1 MAFQYKVRNP
11 DGTMGEMKK
20 FGDEDT
26 AEEKAARL
34 EQENQLLVSSM
45 REMSTYI
52 ANQEQRLAE
61 QERAIIELSSLIAKE
76 SEGGEQKIF
85 NEQSGLVAIWYNY
98 VLARPH
104 KRNQVPNLSNL
115 RQVVYHKLEQEND
128 SKIYGFQSKE

>member
-34 EQENQLLVSSM
+34 EQENQLLLSSM

-52 ANQEQRLAE
+52 ANQEQRLAS
-61 QERAIIELSSLIAKE
+61 QEKAIMELSTLIEKQM
-76 SEGGEQKIF
+76 SGGEQ
-85 NEQSGLVAIWYNY
+85 NV
-98 VLARPH
+98 
-104 KRNQVPNLSNL
+104 
-115 RQVVYHKLEQEND
+115 
-128 SKIYGFQSKE
+128 

>member
-11 DGTMGEMKK
+11 DGTMGKMRK

-34 EQENQLLVSSM
+34 EKENQLLLSSM

-61 QERAIIELSSLIAKE
+61 QERAIMELSTLIAKE
-76 SEGGEQKIF
+76 SEGGEP
-85 NEQSGLVAIWYNY
+85 SV
-98 VLARPH
+98 
-104 KRNQVPNLSNL
+104 
-115 RQVVYHKLEQEND
+115 
-128 SKIYGFQSKE
+128 

>member
-11 DGTMGEMKK
+11 DGTMGEMRK

-34 EQENQLLVSSM
+34 EQENQLLLSSM

-61 QERAIIELSSLIAKE
+61 QDKAIMEFSTLIVKQMP
-76 SEGGEQKIF
+76 GGEQ
-85 NEQSGLVAIWYNY
+85 NV
-98 VLARPH
+98 
-104 KRNQVPNLSNL
+104 
-115 RQVVYHKLEQEND
+115 
-128 SKIYGFQSKE
+128 

>member
-34 EQENQLLVSSM
+34 EQENQLLLSSM

-61 QERAIIELSSLIAKE
+61 QEKA
-76 SEGGEQKIF
+76 
-85 NEQSGLVAIWYNY
+85 
-98 VLARPH
+98 
-104 KRNQVPNLSNL
+104 
-115 RQVVYHKLEQEND
+115 
-128 SKIYGFQSKE
+128 YGAFHVNCRGIRRRETKCLMNRVD

>member
-1 MAFQYKVRNP
+1 MVFQYKVRNP

-34 EQENQLLVSSM
+34 EQENQLLLSSM

-61 QERAIIELSSLIAKE
+61 QERAIMELSTLIAKE
-76 SEGGEQKIF
+76 SEGGEP
-85 NEQSGLVAIWYNY
+85 SV
-98 VLARPH
+98 
-104 KRNQVPNLSNL
+104 
-115 RQVVYHKLEQEND
+115 
-128 SKIYGFQSKE
+128 

>member
-11 DGTMGEMKK
+11 DGTMGEMRK

-34 EQENQLLVSSM
+34 EQENQLLLSSM

-61 QERAIIELSSLIAKE
+61 QEKAIMELSTLIVKQMP
-76 SEGGEQKIF
+76 GGEQ
-85 NEQSGLVAIWYNY
+85 SV
-98 VLARPH
+98 
-104 KRNQVPNLSNL
+104 
-115 RQVVYHKLEQEND
+115 
-128 SKIYGFQSKE
+128 

>member
-11 DGTMGEMKK
+11 DGTMGNMRK

-34 EQENQLLVSSM
+34 EQENQLLLSSM

-61 QERAIIELSSLIAKE
+61 QEKAIMELSTLIVKQMP
-76 SEGGEQKIF
+76 GGEQ
-85 NEQSGLVAIWYNY
+85 NV
-98 VLARPH
+98 
-104 KRNQVPNLSNL
+104 
-115 RQVVYHKLEQEND
+115 
-128 SKIYGFQSKE
+128 